1 MKDTGQLDVAALIDA
16 EPIGARQWSIIA
28 LCAGV
33 ALLDGMDVQS
43 IGLAAPGIAADLKM
57 AATSF
62 GAVFSAALAGLAL
75 GALFLG
81 PLADR
86 GGRKRILIGST
97 IVFGLFTLAT
107 AISQNLQQLLIFR
120 FLTGVG
126 LGGAM
131 PSFIAL
137 ASEYVPRPRRVGIV
151 SLVWAGF
158 PLGGVVSGLL
168 GAHLI
173 PTYGWHSIFW
183 IGGILPILLAIAL
196 AALMP
201 ESLAWLINNRSGDR
215 RIAST
220 VKWIFPPRDFSAVQ
234 DYRYSRAADRSTKVS
249 ALFSEGRGPG
259 TVLLWIAFFFVFM
272 VLVTNSS
279 WTPLLLK
286 AQDIPVQQSSLAMA
300 VYNFGSIFGSAGA
313 GYLMMRF
320 GPKVILATSIIAGA
334 IAYAGVGFAAPVFS
348 AIFGAEALFG
358 LLMGC
363 GSSGLIGLGAVFYP
377 STIRSTGVGWA
388 TAAGRLGSFCGPLLI
403 GFLVSSGVSPAVI
416 FTLLACG
423 AGISGIVCLILR
435 MPANSKDDESGSPAL
450 VN

>member
-1 MKDTGQLDVAALIDA
+1 MNEAGAIDVAALIDA
-16 EPIGARQWSIIA
+16 EPIGARQWAIIA

-43 IGLAAPGIAADLKM
+43 IGLAAAGIGAELNIAP
-57 AATSF
+57 TSF
-62 GAVFSAALAGLAL
+62 GAVFSSALAGLAL

-86 GGRKRILIGST
+86 VGRKRVLIGST
-97 IVFGLFTLAT
+97 LMFGLFTLAT
-107 AISQNLQQLLIFR
+107 ASSQFFSQLLAYR
-120 FLTGVG
+120 FLTGIG

-137 ASEYVPRPRRVGIV
+137 ASEYVPSPRRAAIV

-183 IGGILPILLAIAL
+183 VGGLLPIAL
-196 AALMP
+196 AVALAVLMP
-201 ESLAWLINNRSGDR
+201 ESVAWLINNRRGEQ
-215 RIAST
+215 RIASVMT
-220 VKWIFPPRDFSAVQ
+220 WIFPRHNFGAV
-234 DYRYSRAADRSTKVS
+234 REFLYSKAADRSTSVS
-249 ALFSEGRGPG
+249 ELFSEGRGPG
-259 TVLLWIAFFFVFM
+259 TILFWIAFFFVFM
-272 VLVTNSS
+272 ILVTNSA

-286 AQDIPVQQSSLAMA
+286 SQDIPVQQSSLAMA

-313 GYLMMRF
+313 GYLMTRF
-320 GPKVILATSIIAGA
+320 RPKIVLAVSIIGGA
-334 IAYAGVGFAAPVFS
+334 VAYAAVGLIAPMFSGVF
-348 AIFGAEALFG
+348 IAEALFG

-363 GSSGLIGLGAVFYP
+363 GSSGLIGLGAVYYP

-403 GFLVSSGVSPAVI
+403 GFFVTATFSPPAIFAIIAGGACISG
-416 FTLLACG
+416 LACM
-423 AGISGIVCLILR
+423 ILR
-435 MPANSKDDESGSPAL
+435 LPGSKTDPLGTPAL
-450 VN
+450 AD